1 MRAAGGR
8 VYRTPQ
14 MTAERVHPNYITIWI
29 WLIVLMLAGVMATL
43 LPLDSSVIVG
53 LIFVI
58 ASVKAVL
65 VALNYMHLKSEN
77 WLIYALAIVPVLLV
91 VAMILVLFPDI
102 VYRH

>member
-1 MRAAGGR
+1 M
-8 VYRTPQ
+8 
-14 MTAERVHPNYITIWI
+14 
-29 WLIVLMLAGVMATL
+29 
-43 LPLDSSVIVG
+43 VG